1 MPKETPA
8 TTTDKATIDKVTTD
22 KVITDKKALKPKKFF
37 LKRPR
42 FWVISFLVVLSLPF
56 FAVAGVYFALK
67 SSLVETYVWPKVQPI
82 IAEQTGFHIELNQV
96 RIDLLRSV
104 YLKGIQVS
112 QITDTANTAPKSIHC
127 EGFNLTLDEIAL
139 DFSALDLLDKHLQ
152 INKLALT
159 NFNATGCLLLDLN
172 AKTAEVLE
180 EETPPLDLNALLT
193 QVTTLL
199 DAPPITLNLNE
210 LSLNNFS
217 VDVQI
222 KERQQ
227 QLQASW
233 QGTFDFFAKAAWQDN
248 GIFTELN
255 TQLTSSKPLQ
265 VAINQAPALQLDLTT
280 QPNFNFNLLTELTK
294 QQLNQQ
300 QLNQQPKAW
309 QFKLAPAKMQFSLA
323 DTQLNLQQ
331 PEQAINLNLPS
342 YNLDLTSEINLPN
355 LLADTLKVNFELE
368 QQLTDLNLVLNEGV
382 DQQTFK
388 LAKLNLR
395 LNSHNQPDSQP
406 NNKLGQK
413 PANLADLTQT
423 NLGNLLANLHLT
435 IQQLDTAF
443 SFQPIDIEQS
453 LAVSL
458 PQNLSS
464 LELNATSQVDQLQLM
479 ELSLLLNN
487 QPRKLSLQPKLLLN
501 LPTHLASIFTEPSLK
516 ALPGDVQLALN
527 ATTRLNH
534 SANNLLNADFEQ
546 LSGFVEQSLD
556 LKISQQNPTTDLNLV
571 QPLLIKFQG
580 SSAFPELQP
589 EVRLSLSSEALQH
602 PPLLQPLPF
611 QLDLATQLDKGFK
624 ALKLQLELL
633 LDHQPLAK
641 LDLEATDKPQ
651 VLNLTGLLDLSLN
664 PNLEKFLADLQPLA
678 EFGQLTLGQQF
689 QLQLNHPENDALALA
704 ASDLDLNQLQ
714 AQLKHGLQLQHLPA
728 KNAPVRLTKPLK
740 LSQTLN
746 WRATEASLKGHY
758 NFAGLEV
765 PEVLN
770 AEALNLNL
778 EVTAASGLAPEH
790 LTWQLT
796 TKAKQFTLHEALQL
810 LEVPQA
816 LEISQLLPLHTQG
829 DIHFNAA
836 SQALTIQQ
844 FSLQLGDW
852 FKQQLNGEVA
862 LADLNKPS
870 LQMTGNTYV
879 APQNYLAPF
888 LDLTTSGSLNLPWQ
902 VIVENGEQLSLQA
915 QVAFN
920 DFSLAQKDLSLEGLQ
935 GIIAINEELRL
946 SSDNKLSFLHLL
958 TSEAFQR
965 VDFNQIEPYLAN
977 STGFTLTKVKLG
989 DLEIGPLQATFNVK
1003 QNLIE
1008 LPQFGLKLLAGDL
1021 AGQFY
1026 LDLTPKAWRLG
1037 LLSRITQLDL
1047 RQLLPKKVTSDYAP
1061 ISARTAL
1068 EFDFNQRLLAGRM
1081 DITDIT
1087 RSQLLQLLELVDPE
1101 YLDPQINT
1109 VRSALRL
1116 AHPQWI
1122 SAVMQ
1127 NGLMD
1132 LTFSLSLFNEPL
1144 RAHGLPLSPI
1154 IERFGEEALLL
1165 PDQLPLE

>member
-8 TTTDKATIDKVTTD
+8 TTTDKVTTD

-42 FWVISFLVVLSLPF
+42 FWVISFLVLLSLPLIT
-56 FAVAGVYFALK
+56 VAGVYFALK
-67 SSLVETYVWPKVQPI
+67 SSLIETYVWPRLQPM
-82 IAEQTGFHIELNQV
+82 IAEKTGFHVELNQV

-112 QITDTANTAPKSIHC
+112 QITDTANTAPKSVDC
-127 EGFNLTLDEIAL
+127 EGFNLTLGEIAL
-139 DFSALDLLDKHLQ
+139 NFSALDLLDKHLQ

-172 AKTAEVLE
+172 AKTAAVLE
-180 EETPPLDLNALLT
+180 EETQPLDLNSLIT
-193 QVTTLL
+193 QITTLL
-199 DAPPITLNLNE
+199 DTPPITLNLNE

-217 VDVQI
+217 VDVQV

-227 QLQASW
+227 QLLASW
-233 QGTFDFFAKAAWQDN
+233 QGKFDFFVKTTWKDN
-248 GIFTELN
+248 GIFAELK

-265 VAINQAPALQLDLTT
+265 VAINQAPTLQLDLTT

-300 QLNQQPKAW
+300 QKAW

-331 PEQAINLNLPS
+331 PAQNINLSLPS
-342 YNLDLTSEINLPN
+342 YHLDLTSEINLPDLLVNTLEIN
-355 LLADTLKVNFELE
+355 LQLE
-368 QQLTDLNLVLNEGV
+368 QQLTGLNLTLNE
-382 DQQTFK
+382 QNFK

-395 LNSHNQPDSQP
+395 LNSHNQPD
-406 NNKLGQK
+406 NKSDQK
-413 PANLADLTQT
+413 PANLAEFTH
-423 NLGNLLANLHLT
+423 LGKILASLQLS
-435 IQQLDTAF
+435 IQQLDTPF
-443 SFQPIDIEQS
+443 SFQPMDVEQS
-453 LAVSL
+453 LQLSL
-458 PQNLSS
+458 TQNLSN
-464 LELNATSQVDQLQLM
+464 LELSALSQVNQLKLM

-487 QPRKLSLQPKLLLN
+487 QSRKLSLQPKLLLN
-501 LPTHLASIFTEPSLK
+501 LPTSLATIFTEPSLK
-516 ALPGDVQLALN
+516 ALPGDLQLTLN
-527 ATTRLNH
+527 ANTQLNH
-534 SANNLLNADFEQ
+534 SANHLLDADFKQ
-546 LSGFVEQSLD
+546 LTGFVEQSLD
-556 LKISQQNPTTDLNLV
+556 LTISQQSPTTGLKIV
-571 QPLLIKFQG
+571 QPLLIKLHA

-589 EVRLSLSSEALQH
+589 EMRLSLSSEALQH

-611 QLDLATQLDKGFK
+611 QLDLAAQLDRGFK

-641 LDLEATDKPQ
+641 LDLQATDQPQ
-651 VLNLTGLLDLSLN
+651 QLNLNALFDLSLN
-664 PNLEKFLADLQPLA
+664 PSLEKFLADLQPLA
-678 EFGQLTLGQQF
+678 EFGELIIGQQF

-704 ASDLDLNQLQ
+704 ASDLDLNSLQ
-714 AQLKHGLQLQHLPA
+714 AQLKHGLQLTHTPA
-728 KNAPVRLTKPLK
+728 KTAVIRLTQPLK
-740 LSQTLN
+740 LTQTLN
-746 WRATEASLKGHY
+746 WRAAEASLKGDY
-758 NFAGLEV
+758 NFAGLTV
-765 PEVLN
+765 PDVLS
-770 AEALNLNL
+770 AEDLTINL

-790 LTWQLT
+790 FTWQLT
-796 TKAKQFTLHEALQL
+796 THAKQLTLQEELQL
-810 LEVPQA
+810 LEEPQA
-816 LEISQLLPLHTQG
+816 LEVSQLLPLHTQG
-829 DIHFNAA
+829 DISFNAA
-836 SQALTIQQ
+836 NQALTIQQ

-852 FKQQLNGEVA
+852 FKQQLSGEVA
-862 LADLNKPS
+862 LANLNKPN
-870 LQMTGNTYV
+870 LQLIGNTYV
-879 APQNYLAPF
+879 APQNHLAPL

-902 VIVENGEQLSLQA
+902 VIVNNGEQLSLQA
-915 QVAFN
+915 QLAFN

-946 SSDNKLSFLHLL
+946 NPDNQLSFLYLL

-965 VDFNQIEPYLAN
+965 VDFNQIEPYLADN
-977 STGFTLTKVKLG
+977 TGFTLTQLKLG

-1101 YLDPQINT
+1101 YQDPQINT

-1165 PDQLPLE
+1165 PDQLPLK

>member
-8 TTTDKATIDKVTTD
+8 TTTD

-37 LKRPR
+37 LKQPR
-42 FWVISFLVVLSLPF
+42 FWVISFLVLLSLPLI
-56 FAVAGVYFALK
+56 AVAGVYFALK
-67 SSLVETYVWPKVQPI
+67 SSLIETYVWPRLQPM
-82 IAEQTGFHIELNQV
+82 IAEQTGFQIELKQV

-112 QITDTANTAPKSIHC
+112 QITDASNTFTPAHC
-127 EGFNLTLDEIAL
+127 EGFNLTLDEVEL
-139 DFSALDLLDKHLQ
+139 NFSALDLLDKHLQ

-159 NFNATGCLLLDLN
+159 DFNATGCLLLDLN
-172 AKTAEVLE
+172 VKTAAVIE
-180 EETPPLDLNALLT
+180 EETPALDLNALIT
-193 QVTTLL
+193 QVTALL
-199 DAPPITLNLNE
+199 DAPPIALNLNE
-210 LSLNNFS
+210 LSLNNFR
-217 VDVQI
+217 VDVQV

-227 QLQASW
+227 QLLASW
-233 QGTFDFFAKAAWQDN
+233 QGKLDFFAKTTWKDN
-248 GIFTELN
+248 GIFVELK
-255 TQLTSSKPLQ
+255 TQLTSAKPLQ
-265 VAINQAPALQLDLTT
+265 FAINQAPALQLNLTT

-300 QLNQQPKAW
+300 QLNQQKKAW

-342 YNLDLTSEINLPN
+342 YHLDLTSEINLPD
-355 LLADTLKVNFELE
+355 LLANTLEINLQLE
-368 QQLTDLNLVLNEGV
+368 QQLTGLNLTLNE
-382 DQQTFK
+382 QTFK

-395 LNSHNQPDSQP
+395 LNSHNQPD
-406 NNKLGQK
+406 NKSDQK
-413 PANLADLTQT
+413 PANLAEFTH
-423 NLGNLLANLHLT
+423 LGKILANLQLS

-443 SFQPIDIEQS
+443 SFQPIDVEQS
-453 LAVSL
+453 LQLSL
-458 PQNLSS
+458 AQNLSN
-464 LELNATSQVDQLQLM
+464 LELSALSQVNQLKLM

-487 QPRKLSLQPKLLLN
+487 QSRKLSLQPKLLLN
-501 LPTHLASIFTEPSLK
+501 LPTSLATIFTEPSLK
-516 ALPGDVQLALN
+516 QLPGDLQLTLN
-527 ATTRLNH
+527 ANTQLNH
-534 SANNLLNADFEQ
+534 SANNLLEADFGQ
-546 LSGFVEQSLD
+546 LTGFVEQSLD
-556 LKISQQNPTTDLNLV
+556 LTISQQLPTTELKIV
-571 QPLLIKFQG
+571 QPLLIKLQA

-602 PPLLQPLPF
+602 PPLLQPLPV
-611 QLDLATQLDKGFK
+611 QLDIAAQLDRGFK

-641 LDLEATDKPQ
+641 LDLQATDQPQ
-651 VLNLTGLLDLSLN
+651 QLNLSALFDLSLN
-664 PNLEKFLADLQPLA
+664 PNLEKFLADLQPLV
-678 EFGQLTLGQQF
+678 EFGKLTIGQQF
-689 QLQLNHPENDALALA
+689 QLQLNHPENDVLALA
-704 ASDLDLNQLQ
+704 ASDLDLNSLQ
-714 AQLKHGLQLQHLPA
+714 AQLKHGLQLTHTPA
-728 KNAPVRLTKPLK
+728 KTAVIRLTQPLK
-740 LSQTLN
+740 LTQTLN
-746 WRATEASLKGHY
+746 WQAAKFSLQGDYH
-758 NFAGLEV
+758 FAELDV
-765 PEVLN
+765 PEVLT
-770 AEALNLNL
+770 AKDLNILL
-778 EVTAASGLAPEH
+778 DVTAASGLAPEH
-790 LTWQLT
+790 FTWQLT
-796 TKAKQFTLHEALQL
+796 TNAKQLTLQEALKL
-810 LEVPQA
+810 LEEPQA
-816 LEISQLLPLHTQG
+816 LEVSQLLPLHTQG
-829 DIHFNAA
+829 DISFNAA
-836 SQALTIQQ
+836 NQALTIQQ

-852 FKQQLNGEVA
+852 FKQQLSGEVA
-862 LADLNKPS
+862 LADLNKPN
-870 LQMTGNTYV
+870 LQLTGNTYV
-879 APQNYLAPF
+879 APQNHLAPF

-902 VIVENGEQLSLQA
+902 VIINNGEQLSLQA
-915 QVAFN
+915 QLAFN
-920 DFSLAQKDLSLEGLQ
+920 NLSLAQKDLSLEGLQ

-946 SSDNKLSFLHLL
+946 NPDNQLSFFYLL

-965 VDFNQIEPYLAN
+965 VDFNQIEPYLTDN
-977 STGFTLTKVKLG
+977 TGFTLAKLKLG
-989 DLEIGPLQATFNVK
+989 DLEIGPLQATFNVR

-1021 AGQFY
+1021 TGQFY
-1026 LDLTPKAWRLG
+1026 LDVTPKAWRLG

-1047 RQLLPKKVTSDYAP
+1047 RRLLPQQVTSDYAP

-1101 YLDPQINT
+1101 YQDPQINT

-1165 PDQLPLE
+1165 PDQLPLK